1 MDVPVV
7 GMGIPLGEWMKGERV
22 NARTVVRVPWDT
34 SIRSQPDQQTK
45 AFGGTPKAARRTR
58 ALPFS

>member
-1 MDVPVV
+1 MD
-7 GMGIPLGEWMKGERV
+7 ERG
-22 NARTVVRVPWDT
+22 ARQFQRAVVRVLRDT

-45 AFGGTPKAARRTR
+45 AFGGTPKAARGTR